1 MASSA
6 EVGTALGAE
15 PIGPAPAPADLGLG
29 ARSPGSTPG
38 ATKAPARRAPWLLAL
53 VSIGVASVFAAPT
66 GYLVWRSTD
75 LESDLWSTVTSS
87 TTLEPLARSLT
98 LAVLVSVT
106 AAAIGTG
113 LAWLLTRTDVPGR
126 RVWRILAPLPL
137 VIPSFVGAAAFLAA
151 LAPGGLVEELL
162 APLGVVRMPRLSGL
176 PGAWLVLS
184 LFTYPYVY
192 LPVAARLGALP
203 PSLEESA
210 RLLGRRPTAVFRTVV
225 LPQAASAVWA
235 GALLVFLYAI
245 SDFGAVELMRYGT
258 LTREIFSTRLDPA
271 TSVPLSLVLAV
282 VALVVVA
289 AERAAGRRRA
299 RTEAVRQKRPL
310 QVPLGRWRWPATG
323 AVVAVLGLALLAP
336 VAVLAYWA
344 GRGLANPGSGTV
356 ELRTD
361 LGALGAPAFNT
372 ISVSL
377 VAAVVAVVVV
387 MPVAY
392 LTTRHRSRVSGVS
405 NAFVVAGFALPGLV
419 VALALVFWTLS
430 SGPLAGLYQTVP
442 LLIFAYVVHFGA
454 QAMRADQVA
463 VGAVPRRLDDA
474 ARMLGAGR
482 ARRFVTVELPLMV
495 PGLAAGAG
503 LVLLSAMKE
512 LPATLLLAP
521 PNFQTLATRLWS
533 ANESNHFAQMGLT
546 GLVLVALSGLLTW
559 LLVVRRADRL
569 D

>member
-6 EVGTALGAE
+6 DVGLALEADPLGPGPTDDGTVALAPEVQPGT
-15 PIGPAPAPADLGLG
+15 
-29 ARSPGSTPG
+29 RR
-38 ATKAPARRAPWLLAL
+38 PARRATWLLAL
-53 VSIGVASVFAAPT
+53 VSLAIAAVFAAPT

-75 LESDLWSTVTSS
+75 LDADLWSTISSS

-106 AAAIGTG
+106 AAVIGTG
-113 LAWLLTRTDVPGR
+113 LAWLLTRTDVPAR
-126 RVWRILAPLPL
+126 RAWRLLAPLPL
-137 VIPSFVGAAAFLAA
+137 VIPSFVGATAFLAA
-151 LAPGGLVEELL
+151 LAPGGLLEGLL
-162 APLGVVRMPRLSGL
+162 SPLGFVQMPRLSGL
-176 PGAWLVLS
+176 TGAWLVLS

-192 LPVAARLGALP
+192 LPVAARLASLP

-210 RLLGRRPTAVFRTVV
+210 RLLGRRPFAVFRTVV
-225 LPQAASAVWA
+225 LPQAVSAVWA
-235 GALLVFLYAI
+235 GALLVFLYVI

-271 TSVPLSLVLAV
+271 TSVPLSLVLAAVALTV
-282 VALVVVA
+282 VAL
-289 AERAAGRRRA
+289 ERAAGRRRA

-310 QVPLGRWRWPATG
+310 QVPLGRWRWPAFG
-323 AVVAVLGLALLAP
+323 AVAAVLGLALLAP

-356 ELRTD
+356 ELSTD
-361 LGALGAPAFNT
+361 LGRLTTPAFNT
-372 ISVSL
+372 MSVSL
-377 VAAVVAVVVV
+377 VAALVAVTLV

-392 LTTRHRSRVSGVS
+392 LTTRHRSRVGGLS
-405 NAFVVAGFALPGLV
+405 NALVVAGFALPGLV

-430 SGPLAGLYQTVP
+430 SDALVRLYQTIP
-442 LLIFAYVVHFGA
+442 LLVFAYVVHFGA

-463 VGAVPRRLDDA
+463 VAAVPRRLDDA

-482 ARRFVTVELPLMV
+482 VRRFVTVELPLML

-503 LVLLSAMKE
+503 LVLLSGMKE
-512 LPATLLLAP
+512 LPATLLLSP
-521 PNFQTLATRLWS
+521 PGFETLATRLWS
-533 ANESNHFAQMGLT
+533 ANESHHFAQVGLT
-546 GLVLVALSGLLTW
+546 GLVLIGLSGVLTW
-559 LLVVRRADRL
+559 LLVVRRADKL